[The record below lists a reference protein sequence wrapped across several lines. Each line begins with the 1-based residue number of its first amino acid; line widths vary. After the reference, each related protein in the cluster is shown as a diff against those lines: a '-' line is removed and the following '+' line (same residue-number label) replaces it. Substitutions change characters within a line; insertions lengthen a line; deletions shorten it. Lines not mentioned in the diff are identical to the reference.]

1 MTLLSHSLSPTTF
14 FEIIKLSN
22 EKSFNKFVLK
32 VQNANF
38 LLVECQKFEFLLVM
52 HHSKSFIEKINK

>member
-1 MTLLSHSLSPTTF
+1 
-14 FEIIKLSN
+14 
-22 EKSFNKFVLK
+22 LK

-38 LLVECQKFEFLLVM
+38 LLVESQKFEVFLVM